1 MKLVEVKLLGE
12 LGRKF
17 GRKFSFMAS
26 SPRDIMSAL
35 CNQLEGFKEYMV
47 AAHERGVA
55 FRVVDDKSEGMDY
68 DNLLMPCNRFILAP
82 IVTGGG
88 AVGRILLGVALV
100 ALAFV
105 SFGGSVA
112 AGSLFAGFAGGKFA
126 LGSGILFNLGI
137 GLVLTGVA
145 SLLTPQVSTPRGD
158 SERKESFLFDRSAET
173 TTQGQPVPV
182 LYGRFLAAAPLVI
195 SASVTTQQVP
205 V

>member
-1 MKLVEVKLLGE
+1 MKLVEVRLLGE

-47 AAHERGVA
+47 AAHERGVG

-68 DNLLMPCNRFILAP
+68 ENLLMPCNRFILAP

-88 AVGRILLGVALV
+88 TVGRILLGVALV
-100 ALAFV
+100 ALSFV
-105 SFGGSVA
+105 SFGGA
-112 AGSLFAGFAGGKFA
+112 FAGFAAATATKAAGFSI
-126 LGSGILFNLGI
+126 GSGILFQLGL

-145 SLLTPQVSTPRGD
+145 SLLTPQVSTPQRD
-158 SERKESFLFDRSAET
+158 TERKDSFLFDKATEL
-173 TTQGQPVPV
+173 TTQGQPIPV
-182 LYGRFLAAAPLVI
+182 LYGRFLAASPLVI
-195 SASVTTQQVP
+195 SSSITTQQVP